1 MVNDAGAEVDAI
13 TGLKAPTNFGRPNWD
28 RYLGLTSSFAD
39 LREGSSR
46 EYASFIRQRMSEF
59 SFVVRNHLVILFT

>member
-28 RYLGLTSSFAD
+28 RLS
-39 LREGSSR
+39 
-46 EYASFIRQRMSEF
+46 
-59 SFVVRNHLVILFT
+59 VIVGKTNE